1 MGDDV
6 LERFTRRVG
15 NSSALPSAMGEHDP
29 DSAEDYASFGWLRGV
44 RERALMLEL
53 RKLDGRVMAVG
64 YAWLERV
71 EYEPEAGITLVL
83 PGLTVK
89 IKGSGLNTALPSGV
103 RLLEGILRHRVPWIA
118 ESGRADTLRERQ
130 AVTIE
135 RVEWE

>member
-6 LERFTRRVG
+6 LERYTRRVM
-15 NSSALPSAMGEHDP
+15 SPALHSALTEHEP
-29 DSAEDYASFGWLRGV
+29 DAAEDYACFGWLRGV

-71 EYEPEAGITLVL
+71 EYEPEAGITLFL

-89 IKGSGLNTALPSGV
+89 VKGSGPNTTLPSGV
-103 RLLEGILRHRVPWIA
+103 RLLDGLLRHRVPWLA
-118 ESGRADTLRERQ
+118 ESGRAEALHGRQ
-130 AVTIE
+130 TVTIE